1 MHQQIHF
8 KIELLCCS
16 PESSVQHIWTF
27 LYDAHTSLSL
37 LLMVMSV
44 HFMDLVFLTRWLL
57 FGPLFMMSYF
67 VGIGA
72 IWKL

>member
-16 PESSVQHIWTF
+16 PESSVQHIGTF

-37 LLMVMSV
+37 FLMVTYV
-44 HFMDLVFLTRWLL
+44 HFMDMVFLTHWLL

-67 VGIGA
+67 VGIGV